1 MKREKKLTK
10 QEAQA
15 AERIGKKLAARTGLD
30 DMTEGDI
37 LDVVAIAAD
46 AIGLPNARFHAFK
59 LKVYATILEEKPDYV
74 QRLVADFRRE
84 IAASEN

>member
-10 QEAQA
+10 AEAQA
-15 AERIGKKLAARTGLD
+15 AERIGKKLAARVSLD

-37 LDVVAIAAD
+37 LDVMAVASD
-46 AIGLPNARFHAFK
+46 AIGLPDALFHAFK
-59 LKVYATILEEKPDYV
+59 LKIYKTILEQKPEYA

-84 IAASEN
+84 VLASEN

>member
-1 MKREKKLTK
+1 MKRDKKLTK
-10 QEAQA
+10 PEAQA
-15 AERIGKKLAARTGLD
+15 AERIGKKLAARVSLD

-37 LDVVAIAAD
+37 LDVVAIASD
-46 AIGLPNARFHAFK
+46 AIGLPDSRFDAFK
-59 LKVYATILEEKPDYV
+59 LKVYKTILEQKPEYA

>member
-1 MKREKKLTK
+1 MKRDKKLTK
-10 QEAQA
+10 PEAQA
-15 AERIGKKLAARTGLD
+15 AERIGKKLAARVSLD

>member
-1 MKREKKLTK
+1 MKRETKLTK

-15 AERIGKKLAARTGLD
+15 AERIGKKLAERASLD

-37 LDVVAIAAD
+37 LDVVDIASD
-46 AIGLPNARFHAFK
+46 AIGLPDSRFHAFNM
-59 LKVYATILEEKPDYV
+59 KVYKTILEQKPEYA

-84 IAASEN
+84 VLTSEN

>member
-1 MKREKKLTK
+1 MRRKTKLTK

-15 AERIGKKLAARTGLD
+15 AKRIGKKLAGRVGLF

-37 LDVVAIAAD
+37 LDVVATAAD
-46 AIGLPNARFHAFK
+46 AIGLPDARFHAFK
-59 LKVYATILEEKPDYV
+59 LKVYRTILEQKPDYA

-84 IAASEN
+84 VLASEN

>member
-15 AERIGKKLAARTGLD
+15 AERIGVKLAARVSLD

-37 LDVVAIAAD
+37 LDIVATASD
-46 AIGLPNARFHAFK
+46 AIGLPDARFHAYK
-59 LKVYATILEEKPDYV
+59 LKAYKTILEQKPEYAE
-74 QRLVADFRRE
+74 RLVANFRRE
-84 IAASEN
+84 VLASED

>member
-10 QEAQA
+10 PEAQA
-15 AERIGKKLAARTGLD
+15 AERIGKKLAARVSLD

-37 LDVVAIAAD
+37 LDVVAVASE
-46 AIGLPNARFHAFK
+46 AIGLPDARFHAFK
-59 LKVYATILEEKPDYV
+59 LKVYKTILKQKPDYAK
-74 QRLVADFRRE
+74 RLVADFHRE

>member
-37 LDVVAIAAD
+37 LDVVVIASD
-46 AIGLPNARFHAFK
+46 AIGLPDARFHAFK
-59 LKVYATILEEKPDYV
+59 LKVYKTILEQKPEYAE
-74 QRLVADFRRE
+74 RLVANFRRE
-84 IAASEN
+84 VLASED